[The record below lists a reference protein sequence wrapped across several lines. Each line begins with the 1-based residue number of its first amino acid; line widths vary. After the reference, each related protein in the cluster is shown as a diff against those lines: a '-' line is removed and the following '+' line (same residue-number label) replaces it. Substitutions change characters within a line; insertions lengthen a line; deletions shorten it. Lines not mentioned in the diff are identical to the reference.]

1 MSLVEQKFI
10 LASGSAARQ
19 SMLEGAGLSFEVYP
33 ADIDER
39 RISDDLLAVNASCRL
54 DIALKLAEEKAI
66 TVSKQ
71 KPDQVVIG
79 SDQVLELDGVIL
91 NKAVGKDDALKK
103 LKSMR
108 GKTHRLISGVAVV
121 KNGNVL
127 WSITDQVSLTMRDL
141 SDDDLAR
148 YADQAGDALTSC
160 VGAYQIEGLGA
171 WLFSKVEGDYFT
183 IMGMPLLPLLGYLY
197 EEYAEKKDS

>member
-1 MSLVEQKFI
+1 MSLIDQKFI

-19 SMLEGAGLSFEVYP
+19 SMLKDAGLSFDVHP

-39 RISDDLLAVNASCRL
+39 QISDNLLSTNARAS

-66 TVSKQ
+66 AVSKQ
-71 KPDQVVIG
+71 KPDQIVIG
-79 SDQVLELDGVIL
+79 SDQVLELDGTIL
-91 NKAVGKDDALKK
+91 NKAASKDDALNK
-103 LKSMR
+103 LKTMR
-108 GKTHRLISGVAVV
+108 GKTHCLISAVAVV
-121 KNGNVL
+121 KGGTVL
-127 WSITDQVSLTMRDL
+127 WSTTDQVSLYMRDL
-141 SDDDLAR
+141 SDDDLVR
-148 YADQAGDALTSC
+148 YADRAGDALTSC

-197 EEYAEKKDS
+197 DEYAEKKDS